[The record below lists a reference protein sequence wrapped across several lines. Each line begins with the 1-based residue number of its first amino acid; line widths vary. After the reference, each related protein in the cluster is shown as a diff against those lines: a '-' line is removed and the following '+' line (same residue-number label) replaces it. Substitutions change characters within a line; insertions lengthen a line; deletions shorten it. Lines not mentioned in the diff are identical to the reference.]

1 MRFGLRDAL
10 FIVMAIVLWALPR
23 AAAAQD
29 VGYFAGAVA
38 GVATLSGDPTFIVTT
53 DGFVVSKYKPEN
65 GAAVNVFIGAHL
77 REYVTVQ
84 ANYIWN
90 RNDLALSSGVA
101 SDTGARFYD
110 QPRASSQHTVVGDLL
125 VYFRERA
132 SRIRPYLSGGLG
144 IVRFETDSTGTP
156 VDGGLTLPPA
166 HFSSTDVT
174 LRVAVGVD
182 VPVGPGWN
190 VRYSFSESI
199 GPNPIGRELDPPGSR
214 GLMNFQNLVGVMR
227 EF

>member
-1 MRFGLRDAL
+1 MRFGLRDAI
-10 FIVMAIVLWALPR
+10 FIVIGLSAFPR

-29 VGYFAGAVA
+29 VGYFAGVIA
-38 GVATLSGDPTFIVTT
+38 GVATLSGDPSFIVTT
-53 DGFVVSKYKPEN
+53 DGFAVSEYKPEN

-84 ANYIWN
+84 ASYIWN
-90 RNDLALSSGVA
+90 RNDLALSAGVA
-101 SDTGARFYD
+101 SDTGSRFYE
-110 QPRASSQHTVVGDLL
+110 QPRTSSQQAVVGDLL

-132 SRIRPYLSGGLG
+132 SHIRPYLSGGLG
-144 IVRFETDSTGTP
+144 IVRLETDSSGTP
-156 VDGGLTLPPA
+156 VDGGLTLPPT

-182 VPVGPGWN
+182 VPVGHGWN

-214 GLMNFQNLVGVMR
+214 GLMNFQNLVGLMR
-227 EF
+227 QF